1 MIFDTAQ
8 GAAFIDDAPDLTI
21 PLLFRRRVEQTPDL
35 TAYSEFDRSD
45 GAWRDISWR
54 DMTGRVAAFQAA
66 FRRTGLVAGDRV
78 GVLLPN
84 GTDWV
89 AFDIAAMARGLILVL
104 LYLRG
109 STNSIAYV
117 IADSGARLCLLD
129 TVDRWRELEPLVG
142 ECPELAW
149 IWIREGG
156 GTIES
161 IGPRISFVDECVRPS
176 KDNNEA
182 HAVAVKR
189 DDVAT
194 LVYTSGTTGNPKGV
208 MLSHR
213 SILWNACAVASF
225 NRPTENDVFL
235 SILPLAHA
243 FERTLGYYLPMM
255 AGSRV
260 AYARSI
266 KTLHDDLKTIRPT
279 ILLAVP
285 RLFERVYETLH
296 SADDTSNFQRLILDR
311 SADIGLKIHQA
322 HYKNANPQGLVDKLY
337 WALFGKRVRSRVRAE
352 FGGRIRNA
360 VSAGAPLSESVKR
373 FMIGLGVPVVEG
385 YGLTEAAPAVTGMA
399 LEDSLS
405 GSVGRP
411 LPGLDVKFGVH
422 NEILVKSPGVMRGY
436 WGNPEATEK
445 VIDKDGWL
453 HTGDIGELRNGY
465 LFITARLKDII
476 VLSTGENVNPT
487 PVEQALTSDPLVA
500 QACVL
505 GDQHPWLVAVIV
517 LDTGA
522 WNDLAKE
529 MALDPADPNKPS
541 SRELILER
549 LRPLIHDLPP
559 FSRVRDIHLER
570 EPWTLENGILTPTLK
585 VKRAVVADRY
595 KDVISSLYA

>member
-1 MIFDTAQ
+1 MTFDTGQ
-8 GAAFIDDAPDLTI
+8 SAAFIDDAPDLTI
-21 PLLFRRRVEQTPDL
+21 PQLFRRRVEQTPDRI
-35 TAYSEFDRSD
+35 AYTEFDRSD

-54 DMTGRVAAFQAA
+54 DMAGRVAAFQAA
-66 FRRTGLVAGDRV
+66 LRSTDLVAGDRV

-84 GTDWV
+84 CTDWV
-89 AFDIAAMARGLILVL
+89 AFDIAAMECGLILVP

-109 STNSIAYV
+109 STKSIAFV

-129 TVDRWRELEPLVG
+129 TADQWRELQPLVR
-142 ECPELAW
+142 ECSDLSQ
-149 IWIREGG
+149 IWIREGAE
-156 GTIES
+156 TIETND
-161 IGPRISFVDECVRPS
+161 PRLSTMADCLKTANDNSDVRGES
-176 KDNNEA
+176 AKC
-182 HAVAVKR
+182 
-189 DDVAT
+189 DDIAT

-208 MLSHR
+208 MLTHR
-213 SILWNACAVASF
+213 SILWNAHAVASF

-255 AGSRV
+255 AGSKI

-266 KTLHDDLKTIRPT
+266 RTLRDDLKTIRPT

-285 RLFERVYETLH
+285 RMFERVHETVH
-296 SADDTSNFQRLILDR
+296 GADSTSAIQRFIIDR
-311 SADIGLKIHQA
+311 SADIGLKFHQA
-322 HYKNANPQGLVDKLY
+322 SYKKSGSPGLIDRLCWV
-337 WALFGKRVRSRVRAE
+337 LFGKRVRNRVRAE

-360 VSAGAPLSESVKR
+360 VSAGAPLSETVKR

-399 LEDSLS
+399 PEDSLT

-411 LPGLDVKFGVH
+411 LPGLEVKFGAH

-436 WGNPEATEK
+436 WGNPEATGK
-445 VIDKDGWL
+445 AIDEEGWL
-453 HTGDIGELRNGY
+453 HTGDIGELRDGY

-487 PVEQALTSDPLVA
+487 PVELALTSDPIVA

-505 GDQHPWLVAVIV
+505 GDKYPWLAAVIV
-517 LDTGA
+517 LDAAA
-522 WNDLAKE
+522 WNDLAQE
-529 MALDPADPNKPS
+529 MRLDPADPNKSS
-541 SRELILER
+541 SRELMLQR
-549 LRPLIHDLPP
+549 LGPLMNDLPP
-559 FSRVRDIHLER
+559 FSRVRNLHLEQ
-570 EPWTLENGILTPTLK
+570 EPWTLENGFLTPTLK

-595 KDVISSLYA
+595 KDAISSLYA